1 MNPFDPYPEKSPQPL
16 VPSESYI
23 YPPSLA
29 HDLACC
35 VSDEEIEAVKLK
47 YEYDPAEFEIIINRT
62 DFKREYSEWRQRL
75 ISEGNSFKL
84 KLRAM
89 AEEYLPQLHRIMNS
103 EATAPSVKLSA
114 FQYVTKC
121 AELEPV
127 KEAEGKGNS
136 GPRISIEIVNFGG
149 TKPTTINVG
158 GQEI

>member
-1 MNPFDPYPEKSPQPL
+1 
-16 VPSESYI
+16 
-23 YPPSLA
+23 
-29 HDLACC
+29 
-35 VSDEEIEAVKLK
+35 
-47 YEYDPAEFEIIINRT
+47 
-62 DFKREYSEWRQRL
+62 
-75 ISEGNSFKL
+75 
-84 KLRAM
+84 
-89 AEEYLPQLHRIMNS
+89 MNS

-158 GQEI
+158 GQEV